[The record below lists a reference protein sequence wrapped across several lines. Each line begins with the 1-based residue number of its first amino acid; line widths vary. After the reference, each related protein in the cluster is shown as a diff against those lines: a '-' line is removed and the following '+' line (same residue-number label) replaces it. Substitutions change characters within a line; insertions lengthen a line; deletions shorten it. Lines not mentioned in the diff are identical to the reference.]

1 VGTTDQP
8 PLQQASA
15 KAVIVRDGR
24 LLCVRK
30 IAQYGGQWEVP
41 GGRLDEGESYRGA
54 LVRELRE
61 ELGFQEVRIG
71 RLLDAVPA
79 DPFPPFP
86 PMHYLLVEVGDDG
99 REPELSDEH
108 DCYDWL
114 TAAQLARLTQGRS
127 FNPSLGRALARLL
140 AETPTGL

>member
-1 VGTTDQP
+1 MGTTDQP
-8 PLQQASA
+8 PLQQVSA
-15 KAVIVRDGR
+15 KAVIIRDGR
-24 LLCVRK
+24 LLSVRK
-30 IAQYGGQWEVP
+30 LDEYGGQWEIP
-41 GGRLDEGESYRGA
+41 GGRLDEGESYRSA
-54 LVRELRE
+54 LARELRE
-61 ELGFQEVRIG
+61 ELGFEDVRIG

-108 DCYDWL
+108 DRYDWL
-114 TAAQLARLTQGRS
+114 TAEQLIQLTQDRS

-140 AETPTGL
+140 D